1 MFLDQFL
8 FDLSCKTTETRK
20 HKYAR
25 YNVVGVLC
33 RKKLDAMSVVDIS
46 DIESNG
52 HIFAVLGR

>member
-20 HKYAR
+20 HTYAR
-25 YNVVGVLC
+25 CNVAGVLC